1 MPIKILDTI
10 KRIILIVT
18 SIGTVIILFM
28 LLRWA
33 GIKGILSF
41 IAGMVIMAYLLLSNN
56 IMTRVLVKMFE
67 AEKGINEIMG
77 KDEKEN

>member
-1 MPIKILDTI
+1 MPIKTLDTI

-77 KDEKEN
+77 KNERR

>member
-28 LLRWA
+28 LLRWT

-77 KDEKEN
+77 KNERR